1 MDGITLVDADINYC
15 TVDDTYVIKRLP
27 IMMCM
32 DIDLIIGIVVVAFFG
47 LEIFALNQYGK
58 EKKAKTGRFF
68 PSWGSMSTLRKANT
82 VGLIILFLAMMY
94 WLYNYSILAP

>member
-1 MDGITLVDADINYC
+1 MNGQHEPLVYA
-15 TVDDTYVIKRLP
+15 YVIKRPP

>member
-1 MDGITLVDADINYC
+1 MI
-15 TVDDTYVIKRLP
+15 
-27 IMMCM
+27 CM
-32 DIDLIIGIVVVAFFG
+32 DIEIIIGVVVLAFFG
-47 LEIFALNQYGK
+47 LDIFTVIQSNK
-58 EKKAKTGRFF
+58 ENKSKTGRFF

>member
-1 MDGITLVDADINYC
+1 
-15 TVDDTYVIKRLP
+15 
-27 IMMCM
+27 MMFM
-32 DIDLIIGIVVVAFFG
+32 DIDAIIGVVVLAFIG
-47 LEIFALNQYGK
+47 LDIFTVIQYNK
-58 EKKAKTGRFF
+58 KNKAKTGRFF

>member
-1 MDGITLVDADINYC
+1 MTGMDTEI
-15 TVDDTYVIKRLP
+15 
-27 IMMCM
+27 
-32 DIDLIIGIVVVAFFG
+32 IIGVVVLAFLG
-47 LEIFALNQYGK
+47 LDIFTVIHTVKSNK
-58 EKKAKTGRFF
+58 ENKAKTGRFF

>member
-1 MDGITLVDADINYC
+1 
-15 TVDDTYVIKRLP
+15 
-27 IMMCM
+27 MMCM
-32 DIDLIIGIVVVAFFG
+32 DNELIIGIVLLAFFG
-47 LEIFALNQYGK
+47 LDIFTVIQSHK
-58 EKKAKTGRFF
+58 ENKAKNGRFF

>member
-1 MDGITLVDADINYC
+1 
-15 TVDDTYVIKRLP
+15 
-27 IMMCM
+27 MMFM
-32 DIDLIIGIVVVAFFG
+32 DIDVIIGVVVLAFIG
-47 LEIFALNQYGK
+47 LDIFTVIQSNK
-58 EKKAKTGRFF
+58 ENKSKTGRFF